1 MQPRTKDMTSGSP
14 TRLILMFSLP
24 MIVSNL
30 LQQVYSLVDSVVIGR
45 LEGVT
50 ALTAV
55 SASGWLDWAII
66 SIAMGLSQGF
76 AIQIAQSFGAGDHKT
91 TRRACG
97 QSILLSLMT
106 WVLLETVA
114 QLSLYPVLRLLKT
127 PDDIIDLTALY
138 LRIIF
143 AGMPLIIGS
152 NLLSG
157 FLRSVGNSRTP
168 LVAMVLATLTNI
180 VLDIV
185 FVATFRWGVAGV
197 AVATSLAQGVSFLV
211 CLWAVVRLPML
222 HPSKEDMRPDP
233 AMMKQLIR
241 LGGPIAFQYLVISVG
256 GLILTRVVNGFGFIF
271 VAGYNAAA
279 RLQGP
284 LEMVGVSI
292 SASLGTFAGQNIGA
306 GKLERVR
313 QGVRSCA
320 VITLSIALALAA
332 IIIPLRREI
341 LMLFVQDDPAIVEQ
355 VLAYGSNF
363 LTVMAGGVWTLYALF
378 TYRSALQGLGD
389 TFIPMLSGFVEL
401 AMRLGAALLL
411 PPLIGEWGVYF
422 AEVLAWGGAAVLL
435 LIGYHQRV
443 RKLEGRLGIQDSA
456 R

>member
-76 AIQIAQSFGAGDHKT
+76 AIQIAQSFGAGDHRT

-97 QSILLSLMT
+97 QSILLSAATFLLM
-106 WVLLETVA
+106 ETVA
-114 QLSLYPVLRLLKT
+114 QLSLYPILRLLRT
-127 PDDIIDLTALY
+127 PEDFIDLTALY

-143 AGMPLIIGS
+143 AGMPLVIGS

-168 LVAMVLATLTNI
+168 LVAMVLATFTNI
-180 VLDIV
+180 VLDIL
-185 FVATFRWGVAGV
+185 FVAKFHWGVAGV
-197 AVATSLAQGVSFLV
+197 AIATSLAQGVSFLV
-211 CLWAVVRLPML
+211 CLWAVIRLPML
-222 HPSKEDMRPDP
+222 HPQRDDLRPDFP
-233 AMMKQLIR
+233 MMRQLMR
-241 LGGPIAFQYLVISVG
+241 LGGPIAFQFIVISIG

-284 LEMVGVSI
+284 LEMVGGSI
-292 SASLGTFAGQNIGA
+292 SASLGTFAGQNFGA
-306 GKLERVR
+306 GKLDRVR
-313 QGVRSCA
+313 KGVRSCA
-320 VITLSIALALAA
+320 FITVAIALLLAA
-332 IIIPLRREI
+332 VIIPLRREI
-341 LMLFVQDDPAIVEQ
+341 LSLFVQDDPAVVEQ
-355 VLAYGSNF
+355 VLDYGSNF
-363 LTVMAGGVWTLYALF
+363 LTVMASGICALYVLF

-389 TFIPMLSGFVEL
+389 TFIPMMSGFVEL
-401 AMRLGAALLL
+401 AMRLGCALLL
-411 PPLIGEWGVYF
+411 PPLIGEWGVYLAEIF
-422 AEVLAWGGAAVLL
+422 AWLGAAVLL
-435 LIGYHQRV
+435 AIGYFR
-443 RKLEGRLGIQDSA
+443 RIRALSRRMA
-456 R
+456 A